1 MAFTLPPLPFASK
14 ALEPDIDQ
22 QTMEI
27 HHGKHHAAYVNNLNK
42 ALESAPQL
50 AGKTIQA
57 FRIHRD
63 IGDGTNVEIQLT
75 DGTSFS
81 CVLSI
86 KPAVSA
92 SLYRGGV
99 GTPEILLSHEF

>member
-1 MAFTLPPLPFASK
+1 MQDDYIEYPELT
-14 ALEPDIDQ
+14 
-22 QTMEI
+22 
-27 HHGKHHAAYVNNLNK
+27 
-42 ALESAPQL
+42 
-50 AGKTIQA
+50 GKTIQMC
-57 FRIHRD
+57 RIHRD
-63 IGDGTNVEIQLT
+63 TGDGTNVVIQLT

-86 KPAVSA
+86 KPAVNT